1 MPDAAAA
8 TFLRV
13 VAVRARGRGLPPS
26 DEICFAHDG
35 DDGAVAALC
44 MASGERER
52 ERRKAKREEL
62 ALFFSKGVVNGVEEG
77 KK

>member
-1 MPDAAAA
+1 
-8 TFLRV
+8 
-13 VAVRARGRGLPPS
+13 
-26 DEICFAHDG
+26 
-35 DDGAVAALC
+35 